1 MSLSVIVGLGNPG
14 LPYRGT
20 RHNLG
25 FELVDAL
32 ADSLGFSWKFDKKL
46 DAEVAHGIW
55 GEQKLALLKPQ
66 TFMNLSGISVQKY
79 LKYYQLSPSQMLV
92 IYDDFNLEIGQSKLK
107 KSGGDGGHNGI
118 SNIILHNG
126 ADFTRFRLGI
136 KPKCTASMNLSDF
149 VLARFDLNEG
159 QLLKQLFPSWLSQI
173 ELILD
178 KGIEKAMN
186 QTNKKN
192 SLQHEQDRE

>member
-1 MSLSVIVGLGNPG
+1 MSLRVIVGLGNPG

-25 FELVDAL
+25 FDLVDAL
-32 ADSLGFSWKFDKKL
+32 AEKLQFTWKFDKKL
-46 DAEVAHGIW
+46 ESEVAEGIFLDR
-55 GEQKLALLKPQ
+55 KYTLLKPQ
-66 TFMNLSGISVQKY
+66 TFMNLSGVSVQKY
-79 LKYYQLSPSQMLV
+79 LKHAQLNPSALLV
-92 IYDDFNLEIGQSKLK
+92 VYDDFNLEIGQSKLK

-136 KPKCTASMNLSDF
+136 KPKCIASMNLSDF
-149 VLARFDLNEG
+149 VLARFDLNED

-192 SLQHEQDRE
+192 LIQHEQNRE

>member
-1 MSLSVIVGLGNPG
+1 
-14 LPYRGT
+14 
-20 RHNLG
+20 
-25 FELVDAL
+25 
-32 ADSLGFSWKFDKKL
+32 
-46 DAEVAHGIW
+46 
-55 GEQKLALLKPQ
+55 
-66 TFMNLSGISVQKY
+66 MNLSGVSVQKY

-186 QTNKKN
+186 QTNQKN